1 MNTGDDIRELIP
13 REIAKVKRTLGQLDI
28 ELGLVNTLS
37 DEIKS
42 ELFNGLEG
50 NNSTRVVAFMS
61 EIKEEA
67 AKLKLEILRL
77 TNEKAHYSSSLNL
90 LNEIETMIQLRK
102 DDLDIYGQFTQYVR
116 QRVEQKQVNQRFK
129 TEMLR
134 NERNFLG
141 KLMRDDIA
149 L

>member
-1 MNTGDDIRELIP
+1 LRSGIDIKQINTGDDIRELIP

-61 EIKEEA
+61 EIQEEA

-90 LNEIETMIQLRK
+90 LNEIETMI
-102 DDLDIYGQFTQYVR
+102 
-116 QRVEQKQVNQRFK
+116 
-129 TEMLR
+129 
-134 NERNFLG
+134 
-141 KLMRDDIA
+141 
-149 L
+149 